1 MHREHYTPPRAP
13 SRVRLLIE
21 WLLLS
26 VLVSGIGIVI
36 GLGV

>member
-13 SRVRLLIE
+13 SLWRLFLE
-21 WLLLS
+21 WLGLS
-26 VLVSGIGIVI
+26 ALVISIGIVI